1 MRAFSSTADLKKE
14 IKQTDQVCE
23 TCGENKVTAF
33 GADPV
38 CYSCQKQKI
47 EESNQ
52 QRIKNSMDRHE
63 KRNTYDW
70 LDKRS
75 VLSDK
80 SIKLA
85 TFNSFKATNLEEEQ
99 NKHKASNIA
108 SKYIEGKT
116 FNSILTGKAGTGK
129 THLAM
134 SILKEVNEQSNPY
147 KKCLFV
153 SVDELMRLI
162 RESYGSKSDDFTE
175 QRLIEMSIQADLLVL
190 DDLGAETGNI
200 NAQKS
205 ASDFVVRTLYAIMN
219 GRIDKSTIVTTNLT
233 SKQLYQ
239 LYDEK
244 LVSRMLKGSKDH
256 TIKFNQST
264 DKRIHHEF

>member
-1 MRAFSSTADLKKE
+1 MRTFSSTADLKKE
-14 IKQTDQVCE
+14 IKRTDQVCE
-23 TCGENKVTAF
+23 TCGENKITAF

-52 QRIKNSMDRHE
+52 KRIKDSMDKHE

-80 SIKLA
+80 SIQQA
-85 TFNSFKATNLEEEQ
+85 DFNIFKCNNLEEEQ
-99 NKHKASNIA
+99 NKRKALNIA
-108 SKYIEGKT
+108 SQYIEGNN
-116 FNSILTGKAGTGK
+116 FNTILTGKAGTGK

-134 SILKEVNEQSNPY
+134 SILKEVNEQSKPY

-162 RESYGSKSDDFTE
+162 RESYGSNSDDFTE
-175 QRLIEMSIQADLLVL
+175 QRLIDISIQADLLVL

-219 GRIDKSTIVTTNLT
+219 GRIDKPTIFTTNLT
-233 SKQLYQ
+233 GKQLYQ

-244 LVSRMLKGSKDH
+244 LVSRIAKGSKEN
-256 TIKFNQST
+256 TINFKQST
-264 DKRIHHEF
+264 DKRINLEF